1 MSKKFFVYFI
11 FIWSLIQL
19 VEVNCRITSR
29 RFDHTATIFN
39 NNLYIL
45 GGRGHN
51 YADIVGKDFFYFDIS
66 VALNTEK
73 LLWHQ
78 VSSINNVPSHSG
90 ATLVKGGA
98 NNNTLILYVP
108 EHAQFS
114 LSSPDINFV
123 YTFSSQNNSNNA
135 WNIPK
140 IVGNN
145 SIIEKF
151 SVNIVRNKFL
161 TGIIDYR
168 RKIYLWGGIKRY
180 EFDSDMYILDTINFS
195 LEKRNAPNL
204 ANPNVPTLRI
214 HYGATLLPNNK
225 IIYIGGYDGKNYLT
239 LEQVYIYDTT
249 SNDWHRKITTGTIP
263 SNRGKFSAVLGL
275 DGQKIIIFGGSNN
288 SNLKANESLY
298 ILNLTNFEWY
308 IPRISGRIPKN
319 RYYHKANVINNY
331 MIISF
336 GRGYNQSIE
345 SDILLLD
352 ISNNEE
358 YVWKWLEPIDS
369 LTNSL
374 TDSLLDQFILTKSI
388 FIIIFIFIT
397 SIVYLNKKRNSKFN
411 WLEAAISNNY
421 IKYYEYKHFKNIH
434 RVGTGYFGEVF
445 RANYKDS
452 EQYLA
457 LKIFFN
463 LDIAA
468 IKDFIHE
475 LKLLRE
481 VDFHN
486 NVIRFHGITISE
498 SVENQRG
505 NKFILVLEYADGGS
519 LRNYLNE
526 NFDTLTWDHKCNL
539 AHQLACAVSCLHDEN
554 ILHCD
559 LHSGNILVHQNSI
572 KLADFGL
579 SKRIGDA
586 TNHRSKLYGIIPYID
601 PKIFDSIQVYKLDKK
616 SDVYSVGVL
625 LWEISSGK
633 PPFYTQR
640 EADCLPINI
649 LKGLRETPILD
660 PNIPSVYVEL
670 YTACWDGEPNNRPTI
685 KQVTSQLKT
694 MLSETIVNLNDKDH
708 NCPEENLNQLSKEN
722 QLLSPDNNDKKA
734 VSDFSGFNDMTNE
747 LKKIFDKTN

>member
-90 ATLVKGGA
+90 ATLVKG
-98 NNNTLILYVP
+98 V
-108 EHAQFS
+108 H
-114 LSSPDINFV
+114 
-123 YTFSSQNNSNNA
+123 
-135 WNIPK
+135 K
-140 IVGNN
+140 I
-145 SIIEKF
+145 IQIM
-151 SVNIVRNKFL
+151 R
-161 TGIIDYR
+161 GIFR
-168 RKIYLWGGIKRY
+168 KLKIYLWGGIKRY

-498 SVENQRG
+498 SENQRG